1 MWSDDSRMETRSVCA
16 CGSRWGPGWLRV
28 LSIMAI
34 SSSRSR
40 ASIDAGRAARG
51 SGLED
56 DPAGDA
62 AGGFRAVCRGCVR
75 ERVYRA
81 DLGAEVPLVDQAGEF
96 GQLSAAGLLDEDDL
110 PDVVPAGGWLRG
122 GLDRDQ
128 RSSGP
133 QEGGGAGEHLAA
145 DRVQYQVGLAG
156 SGLEAGARPRGEA
169 GRAPPGGPPP
179 GPRQPRPHAPW
190 PGMIEVR

>member
-1 MWSDDSRMETRSVCA
+1 
-16 CGSRWGPGWLRV
+16 
-28 LSIMAI
+28 MAI

-62 AGGFRAVCRGCVR
+62 AGGLRAVRLGCSR

-133 QEGGGAGEHLAA
+133 EEGGRAGEHLAA
-145 DRVQYQVGLAG
+145 NRVQYQVGLAG
-156 SGLEAGARPRGEA
+156 SVLEAAGVQRDEAVGAQLGDQRPGM
-169 GRAPPGGPPP
+169 APPGPD
-179 GPRQPRPHAPW
+179 H
-190 PGMIEVR
+190 

>member
-62 AGGFRAVCRGCVR
+62 AGGFRAVCLGCLR

-81 DLGAEVPLVDQAGEF
+81 DLGAEGPLVDQPGAF
-96 GQLSAAGLLDEDDL
+96 GQLSAAGLLDHDHL
-110 PDVVPAGGWLRG
+110 PDVVPAGG
-122 GLDRDQ
+122 GL
-128 RSSGP
+128 
-133 QEGGGAGEHLAA
+133 
-145 DRVQYQVGLAG
+145 
-156 SGLEAGARPRGEA
+156 
-169 GRAPPGGPPP
+169 PGGPDRDPP
-179 GPRQPRPHAPW
+179 SSGAPE
-190 PGMIEVR
+190 GRGAGGTL